1 MDIALAV
8 EQIYEAA
15 IFAKSDTYANLV
27 KSWRDIRKVPS
38 EEQLGTA
45 WLQILGIR
53 AEQALEKEVLEQRK
67 LLASNILERDKLTL
81 EERVDLLFHLVL
93 DLYNPV

>member
-8 EQIYEAA
+8 EQIYEDA

-27 KSWRDIRKVPS
+27 KSWRDVRKVPS

-45 WLQILGIR
+45 WLQVLAIR
-53 AEQALEKEVLEQRK
+53 AEHALEKEVVEQCK
-67 LLASNILERDKLTL
+67 LLASNILERDKLTF
-81 EERVDLLFHLVL
+81 EERVDLLFQLVL
-93 DLYNPV
+93 DLYNPM

>member
-8 EQIYEAA
+8 EQIYKDA

-27 KSWRDIRKVPS
+27 KSWRDVRKVPS
-38 EEQLGTA
+38 EEQLGIA
-45 WLQILGIR
+45 WLQILEIR
-53 AEQALEKEVLEQRK
+53 VEQSLEKGVLEQRK
-67 LLASNILERDKLTL
+67 LLASNIQERDRLTV